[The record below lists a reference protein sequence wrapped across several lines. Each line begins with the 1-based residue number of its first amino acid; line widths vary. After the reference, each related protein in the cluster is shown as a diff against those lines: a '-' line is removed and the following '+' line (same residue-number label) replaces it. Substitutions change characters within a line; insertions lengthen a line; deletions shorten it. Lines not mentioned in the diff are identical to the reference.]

1 ELDLLYRQGG
11 IVPLMTGPDPVFE
24 PTELVAQPYPRA
36 EFDFSFGASMATYNW
51 EIFFHMPLYIAE
63 RFMAEYKFEEA
74 QQWFHYIFDP
84 GALRSASG
92 GADDSKAWWRVR
104 PLHEAETTATLSALY
119 GALSYTGSAPA
130 QLRERELAEAEL
142 RTWQENPFRPHA
154 VARMRPQAY
163 QRYVV
168 MRYLD
173 LLIAWGDY
181 YFAQDTIEST
191 NEALTHYLLAK
202 RLLG

>member
-1 ELDLLYRQGG
+1 
-11 IVPLMTGPDPVFE
+11 
-24 PTELVAQPYPRA
+24 
-36 EFDFSFGASMATYNW
+36 
-51 EIFFHMPLYIAE
+51 
-63 RFMAEYKFEEA
+63 
-74 QQWFHYIFDP
+74 
-84 GALRSASG
+84 
-92 GADDSKAWWRVR
+92 
-104 PLHEAETTATLSALY
+104 
-119 GALSYTGSAPA
+119 
-130 QLRERELAEAEL
+130 
-142 RTWQENPFRPHA
+142 FRPHA

-202 RLLG
+202 RLLGRRPVRLPSEQGPAKTFNQILNPVPVKKEKEENVALVSPGAEQAHSPDTWLAAGADVGGDDMLVLEVVGPIMNSPMLNTAEDAGEEEDVEPYFCVPPNDKLLSYW